1 MVGFDEFGENK
12 VYFSPPDPVAL
23 ELNRL
28 QDQLKEKEREL
39 GAANSEIKA
48 LKATEI
54 LKDKAM
60 LELSDQVKKLDERNR
75 GTEKLLEDKNLEVKK
90 LNSEKK
96 EALSAQF
103 AVEAA
108 LRRVHTAQKDE
119 DFVFIQDIIAPLES
133 EIKMYKKEEE
143 NRILERTNRQK
154 VVEIERLTDTIMELE
169 ESILAS
175 GAAANAVRDY
185 QRRIFELSEEKKTL
199 ERELARVKVSANR
212 VATVVANEWKE
223 ENDKVMPVK
232 QWLEER
238 RFMQGEMQRIR
249 DKLALAERTAKAE
262 AQLKE
267 RLRLRLE
274 TLEEGLKHGL
284 SFSISSNATPIFSQ
298 VGKSEN
304 ASGAFP
310 RNASPKKRSNSQP
323 RASCTTNRTSAS
335 NINLTGSLKRVDSLK
350 KTFVTGGDMVRKN
363 LWATKHKHFDDGG
376 KENTERQANAD
387 VNVGDFVQEKDAS
400 LEIKT
405 NEICDTDIE
414 NKPTSDTDGQ
424 DLVSGYLYDRL
435 QREIINIRKL
445 LGEKDE
451 MLNVKDDEI
460 KVLLRKVDAMTKIM
474 ESESRKM
481 KREAASKEKDVVLTK
496 LEVNKQK
503 SRNTDTSKRYEQRD
517 S

>member
-1 MVGFDEFGENK
+1 MLEVLYASKLLAILNLLSK
-12 VYFSPPDPVAL
+12 IHSLQNL
-23 ELNRL
+23 EL
-28 QDQLKEKEREL
+28 
-39 GAANSEIKA
+39 
-48 LKATEI
+48 
-54 LKDKAM
+54 
-60 LELSDQVKKLDERNR
+60 
-75 GTEKLLEDKNLEVKK
+75 KK

-119 DFVFIQDIIAPLES
+119 DFVFIEDIIAPLES
-133 EIKMYKKEEE
+133 EIKMYKKEIAMLQEDKKALERFTKSKEMALVEAENTLRSSMERALLVEDVQNQNAELRRQIEICQEE
-143 NRILERTNRQK
+143 NKILERTNRQK

-185 QRRIFELSEEKKTL
+185 QRRIFELSEEKKTF

-267 RLRLRLE
+267 RLRLRLK
-274 TLEEGLKHGL
+274 TLEEGLK
-284 SFSISSNATPIFSQ
+284 T
-298 VGKSEN
+298 
-304 ASGAFP
+304 
-310 RNASPKKRSNSQP
+310 
-323 RASCTTNRTSAS
+323 
-335 NINLTGSLKRVDSLK
+335 
-350 KTFVTGGDMVRKN
+350 
-363 LWATKHKHFDDGG
+363 
-376 KENTERQANAD
+376 
-387 VNVGDFVQEKDAS
+387 
-400 LEIKT
+400 KT
-405 NEICDTDIE
+405 NEICDSDIE

-435 QREIINIRKL
+435 QRELINIRKL

-460 KVLLRKVDAMTKIM
+460 KVLLRKVDAVTKIM

-481 KREAASKEKDVVLTK
+481 RREAASKEKDVVLTK
-496 LEVNKQK
+496 LEENKQK

-517 S
+517 SWGSFSLLLDFISLIALSLSNI